1 MAGDYISSGKQHA
14 NPRGKHLTALGTIVF
29 SILVPGTWTV
39 LVPYLLIASKFELF
53 PIEIGPLRFF
63 GLFPITVGIAFYLW
77 CAWGFTFL
85 GKGTP
90 APIAPPKHLVI
101 KGLYRH
107 VRNPMYVGV
116 LLILFGEALLFE
128 SATLFLYAVLAF
140 VIFHTAVVYYEE
152 PTLRR
157 KFADSY
163 KRYCNSVP
171 RWIPRLRQEE

>member
-1 MAGDYISSGKQHA
+1 M
-14 NPRGKHLTALGTIVF
+14 TALGTIIF

-39 LVPYLLIASKFELF
+39 LVPYLLIVSNFELLSLD
-53 PIEIGPLRFF
+53 IGPLRFLGF
-63 GLFPITVGIAFYLW
+63 IPIVVGIAVYLW

-90 APIAPPKHLVI
+90 APIAPPKNLVI
-101 KGLYRH
+101 KGLYRY
-107 VRNPMYVGV
+107 VRNPQYVGV
-116 LLILFGEALLFE
+116 LLILSGEALLFE
-128 SATLFLYAVLAF
+128 SATLVLYAVLAF
-140 VIFHTAVVYYEE
+140 AIFHTTIIYYEE

-163 KRYCNSVP
+163 KLYCDSVP

>member
-1 MAGDYISSGKQHA
+1 MIACPVVETCRVGLTLMKWGCQPGGNGWGSHSLRHSSNA
-14 NPRGKHLTALGTIVF
+14 NPRGKHLTALGTIIF

-39 LVPYLLIASKFELF
+39 LIPYLLIASNFELF
-53 PIEIGPLRFF
+53 PIEIGPLRFL

-90 APIAPPKHLVI
+90 APIAPPKTLVI

-128 SATLFLYAVLAF
+128 SATLFLYAVTRIRNVSCGHCL
-140 VIFHTAVVYYEE
+140 
-152 PTLRR
+152 L
-157 KFADSY
+157 
-163 KRYCNSVP
+163 
-171 RWIPRLRQEE
+171 

>member
-1 MAGDYISSGKQHA
+1 MAADHINLGEQQA
-14 NPRGKHLTALGTIVF
+14 NRRGKHLTALGTIIF

-39 LVPYLLIASKFELF
+39 LVPYLLISPNFELF
-53 PIEIGPLRFF
+53 PIKTGPLRFL
-63 GLFPITVGIAFYLW
+63 GLIPIFVGIADYLW

-90 APIAPPKHLVI
+90 APIAPPKNLVI
-101 KGLYRH
+101 KGIYRH

-157 KFADSY
+157 KFTDSY

>member
-1 MAGDYISSGKQHA
+1 
-14 NPRGKHLTALGTIVF
+14 LTALGTIIF

-39 LVPYLLIASKFELF
+39 LVPYLLIASNFELF
-53 PIEIGPLRFF
+53 PIEIGPFRFL
-63 GLFPITVGIAFYLW
+63 GLIPIIVGITSYLL

-90 APIAPPKHLVI
+90 APIAPPKNLVI

-116 LLILFGEALLFE
+116 LLILFGEAVLCE
-128 SATLFLYAVLAF
+128 SVTLFFYAVLVF
-140 VIFHTAVVYYEE
+140 GVFHTTIVYYEE

-157 KFADSY
+157 KFTDSY